1 LEPDATARLETRALL
16 ALVAVQ
22 ICFAAFPV
30 LGKIAMRAVTPFD
43 VAALRVVAG
52 AAALGLLAAPRLRR
66 ERPLSLRE
74 HTELLGLA
82 LLGIVGNQLFFISGL
97 DRSTATNAA
106 LIGATIPVFTVAL
119 AALFRVE
126 DLSWRRLVGV
136 PLALAGALLLMPS
149 RRLDLSDRALGGD
162 LMLILNCLCYA
173 GFLVA
178 GRRILRRR
186 DALAVATWIFRW
198 GALPVVALAIPDL
211 LRLRPVEVPPGAW
224 AALAGIVI
232 FPTVAAYGL
241 NIWALSRT
249 DPSTAAVFVYLQPLL
264 AAALAAA
271 VLGER
276 PGPRTGL
283 AALLIFAG
291 LALATW
297 PGRGAQSRGRGRPSR

>member
-1 LEPDATARLETRALL
+1 
-16 ALVAVQ
+16 
-22 ICFAAFPV
+22 
-30 LGKIAMRAVTPFD
+30 MRAVTPFD
-43 VAALRVVAG
+43 VAALRAVAG
-52 AAALGLLAAPRLRR
+52 AAALGLIAGPRLRL
-66 ERPLSLRE
+66 EQPLSRGE
-74 HTELLGLA
+74 HAELLGLA
-82 LLGIVGNQLFFISGL
+82 LLGIVGNQLFFITGL

-106 LIGATIPVFTVAL
+106 LISATIPVFTVAL

-126 DLSWRRLVGV
+126 APSRRRLAGV
-136 PLALAGALLLMPS
+136 PLALAGALLLMPL

-162 LMLILNCLCYA
+162 LLLVLNCLCYA

-186 DALAVATWIFRW
+186 DALAVAAWIFRY
-198 GALPVVALAIPDL
+198 GALPVVALALPDL
-211 LRLRPVEVPPGAW
+211 LRLRPAEVPPGAW
-224 AALAGIVI
+224 AALGGIVV

-249 DPSTAAVFVYLQPLL
+249 GPSTAAVFVYLQPLL

-276 PGPRTGL
+276 PAPQTGI

-297 PGRGAQSRGRGRPSR
+297 PGRGVQSSGRGRPSR